1 MDSNRSRKVFISI
14 LGTGKYDPC
23 IYRQGDFTSTETRF
37 IQEATLDF
45 LRVRSE
51 WSKYDAAYIFLTPT
65 ARTSNWQAVPID
77 SRTDSPK
84 DYAGLEPTLSQM
96 RLPFPVV
103 PVDIS
108 EGGDEEAIWSV
119 FRSIYKQIHEGDRLY
134 IDITHSF
141 RYLPMLLLVLTNY
154 AKELKGAEVVSITY
168 GNWEAK
174 TETKTEPKPL
184 VDLGAL
190 IELQDW
196 TMAAGEFLRNGRA
209 SGLAELTKER
219 VTPILKAT
227 KGKSEPAKALRDLVN
242 KLTTVSQSLTTIR
255 GKEILSGGIFEEL
268 DECTH
273 GLDAGLITPMVPL
286 IDKIKDSFGDFDTK
300 SSVSNGF
307 VAARWCYR
315 MQLYQQSITILQETM
330 KAYVAASHGYPSDE
344 EHYTELAA
352 KAFFFAKSNTPEEE
366 WQLGESKSD
375 PTDREKRAKVVK
387 QFLTGSAVRELHPL
401 YTEIGQ
407 LRNDFNHAGF
417 RSNAVRGRDIPDRIE
432 KLIRR
437 TEEVL
442 RGRQTIEALPTQS
455 PAAPLFINLSNHPS
469 AGWEA
474 RQREAAEMYGKIE
487 DMDFPAIPPEAGE
500 REITDLAEEYVARIE
515 ERAETRDVTVHIMGE
530 MTFCYA
536 VITRLQP
543 LGIPCLAS
551 TTRRQVTETADGVKE
566 VRFDFET
573 FRKYPGA

>member
-1 MDSNRSRKVFISI
+1 MDSNRPRKVFISI
-14 LGTGKYDPC
+14 LGTNKYDPC

-37 IQEATLDF
+37 IQEATLD
-45 LRVRSE
+45 LLKARSE
-51 WSKYDAAYIFLTPT
+51 WSADDAAYIFLTPT
-65 ARTSNWQAVPID
+65 ARTANWQAVPVYRD
-77 SRTDSPK
+77 GSPK
-84 DYAGLEPTLSQM
+84 GEDYIGLEPTLDQM
-96 RLPFPVV
+96 GLPFRPK

-108 EGGDEEAIWSV
+108 EEGDEEAIWSV
-119 FRSIYKQIHEGDRLY
+119 FRSIYKQIHKGDRLY

-154 AKELKGAEVVSITY
+154 ARELKGAEVVSITY

-174 TETKTEPKPL
+174 PDIKPI
-184 VDLGAL
+184 VNLGPL

-196 TMAAGEFLRNGRA
+196 TVAAGEFLRNGRA

-255 GKEILSGGIFEEL
+255 GKEILRGEIFEEL
-268 DECTH
+268 FERTD
-273 GLDAGLITPMVPL
+273 GLDADLIAPLSPL
-286 IDKIKDSFGDFDTK
+286 IEKIKDSFGDFDTK
-300 SSVSNGF
+300 PSVSNGF

-330 KAYVAASHGYPSDE
+330 KAYVAASHGHPSSQE
-344 EHYTELAA
+344 YYTELAA
-352 KAFFFAKSNTPEEE
+352 KAFHITKGSIPKDK
-366 WQLGESKSD
+366 WQLGESDS
-375 PTDREKRAKVVK
+375 TDREARAEVVR
-387 QFLTGSAVRELHPL
+387 QFLADPVVRELSQL

-417 RSNAVRGRDIPDRIE
+417 RRNAVNGRDIPGRIE
-432 KLIRR
+432 MLIRR

-442 RGRQTIEALPTQS
+442 RCKQTAKLLPTQS
-455 PAAPLFINLSNHPS
+455 PGAPLLINLSNHPY
-469 AGWEA
+469 AGWGA
-474 RQREAAEMYGKIE
+474 RQRDAAEMYGEIE
-487 DMDFPAIPPEAGE
+487 DMDFPAIPPVAGE
-500 REITDLAEEYVARIE
+500 REITDLAEEYIARIA

-543 LGIPCLAS
+543 LGIPCIAS
-551 TTRRQVTETADGVKE
+551 TTKRQVTETADGVKE

>member
-1 MDSNRSRKVFISI
+1 MDSHRSRKVFISI
-14 LGTGKYDPC
+14 LGTGNYNPC

-45 LRVRSE
+45 LEARSK
-51 WSKYDAAYIFLTPT
+51 WSADDAAYIFLTPT
-65 ARTSNWQAVPID
+65 ARIANWQAEPID
-77 SRTDSPK
+77 IYDSK
-84 DYAGLEPTLSQM
+84 KVKRYAGLEPTLDQM
-96 RLPFPVV
+96 GLPFPVE

-119 FRSIYKQIHEGDRLY
+119 FRSIYDQIHEGDRLY

-168 GNWEAK
+168 GNLDAK
-174 TETKTEPKPL
+174 QL
-184 VDLGAL
+184 VNLGAL

-196 TMAAGEFLRNGRA
+196 TVAAGEFLRNGRA

-227 KGKSEPAKALRDLVN
+227 KGKSEPAKGLRDLVN

-255 GKEILSGGIFEEL
+255 GKEILSGEIFKEL

-273 GLDAGLITPMVPL
+273 GLAAGLITPMGPL
-286 IDKIKDSFGDFDTK
+286 IDKIKDSFGNFDTK

-352 KAFFFAKSNTPEEE
+352 KAFHITKGSIPEDK
-366 WQLGESKSD
+366 WQLGESD
-375 PTDREKRAKVVK
+375 PTDREKRAEVVR
-387 QFLTGSAVRELHPL
+387 QFLAGSAVRELHPL

-417 RSNAVRGRDIPDRIE
+417 RRNAVNGRDIPGRIE
-432 KLIRR
+432 ELIKR

-442 RGRQTIEALPTQS
+442 RGKQAVEPLPTQS
-455 PAAPLFINLSNHPS
+455 PGAPLLINLSNHPS
-469 AGWEA
+469 AGWGA
-474 RQREAAEMYGKIE
+474 RQREAAEMYGEIE
-487 DMDFPAIPPEAGE
+487 DVDFPTIPPVAGE

-543 LGIPCLAS
+543 LGIPCIAS
-551 TTRRQVTETADGVKE
+551 TTRRQVTETTDGVKE

>member
-1 MDSNRSRKVFISI
+1 MDSNKSRKVFISI
-14 LGTGKYDPC
+14 LGTGNYNLC
-23 IYRQGDFTSTETRF
+23 SYRQGDFTSTETPF

-45 LRVRSE
+45 LRARSE
-51 WSKYDAAYIFLTPT
+51 WSPTDAAYIFLTPT
-65 ARTSNWQAVPID
+65 ARISNWQAQPID
-77 SRTDSPK
+77 IYVSHEVK
-84 DYAGLEPTLSQM
+84 KYAGLEPTLNQM
-96 RLPFPVV
+96 KLPFPVV

-119 FRSIYKQIHEGDRLY
+119 FRSIYEQIHEGDRLY

-154 AKELKGAEVVSITY
+154 ARELKGAEVVSITY
-168 GNWEAK
+168 GNLDAK
-174 TETKTEPKPL
+174 QL

-196 TMAAGEFLRNGRA
+196 TVAAGEFLRNGRA

-242 KLTTVSQSLTTIR
+242 KLTTVSQNLITIR
-255 GKEILSGGIFEEL
+255 GKEILSGEMFKKL

-286 IDKIKDSFGDFDTK
+286 VDKIKGSFRDFDTK
-300 SSVSNGF
+300 PSVSNGF
-307 VAARWCYR
+307 AAARWCYR

-330 KAYVAASHGYPSDE
+330 KAYVAASHGYPSE
-344 EHYTELAA
+344 EEYYTELAA
-352 KAFFFAKSNTPEEE
+352 KAFIIAKESISEDE
-366 WQLGESKSD
+366 WRLGESD
-375 PTDREKRAKVVK
+375 PTDREKRAEVVR
-387 QFLTGSAVRELHPL
+387 QYLAGSAVRELHPL

-417 RSNAVRGRDIPDRIE
+417 RRNAVNGRDIPGRIE
-432 KLIRR
+432 KLIKR

-442 RGRQTIEALPTQS
+442 RGKQAVEPLPTQS
-455 PAAPLFINLSNHPS
+455 PAAPLLINLSNHPS
-469 AGWEA
+469 TGWGA
-474 RQREAAEMYGKIE
+474 RQREAAEMYGEIE

-573 FRKYPGA
+573 FRRYPGA

>member
-1 MDSNRSRKVFISI
+1 MESSRPRRVFISI
-14 LGTGKYDPC
+14 LGTGNYKPC
-23 IYRQGDFTSTETRF
+23 SYRQGDFTSTETRF

-45 LRVRSE
+45 LRARSE
-51 WSKYDAAYIFLTPT
+51 WSADDAAYIFLTPT
-65 ARTSNWQAVPID
+65 ARTSNWQAEPID

-96 RLPFPVV
+96 GLPFPVE
-103 PVDIS
+103 PVEIS
-108 EGGDEEAIWSV
+108 EEGDEEAIWSV
-119 FRSIYKQIHEGDRLY
+119 FRSIYDQIHEGDRLY

-154 AKELKGAEVVSITY
+154 ARELKGTEVVSITY
-168 GNWEAK
+168 GNWEVKA
-174 TETKTEPKPL
+174 EIKPI

-196 TMAAGEFLRNGRA
+196 TVAAGEFLRNGRA

-255 GKEILSGGIFEEL
+255 GKEILRGEIFEEL
-268 DECTH
+268 YKRTD
-273 GLDAGLITPMVPL
+273 GLDADLIAPLSPL
-286 IDKIKDSFGDFDTK
+286 IEKIKDSFGDFDTK

-330 KAYVAASHGYPSDE
+330 KAYVAASHGHPSNQE
-344 EHYTELAA
+344 YYTELAA
-352 KAFFFAKSNTPEEE
+352 KAFHITKGSIPEEK
-366 WQLGESKSD
+366 WQLGESDS
-375 PTDREKRAKVVK
+375 TDRKKRAEVVR
-387 QFLTGSAVRELHPL
+387 QYRDGSAVRELHPL

-417 RSNAVRGRDIPDRIE
+417 RHNAVNGRDIPGRIE
-432 KLIRR
+432 MLIRR

-442 RGRQTIEALPTQS
+442 RCKQIAEPLPTQS
-455 PAAPLFINLSNHPS
+455 PGAPLLINLSNHPS
-469 AGWEA
+469 AGWGA
-474 RQREAAEMYGKIE
+474 RQREAAEMYGEIE
-487 DMDFPAIPPEAGE
+487 DMDFPAIPPVAGE
-500 REITDLAEEYVARIE
+500 REITDLAEEYVARIAE
-515 ERAETRDVTVHIMGE
+515 KSETRDVTVHIMGE

-543 LGIPCLAS
+543 LGIPCIAS
-551 TTRRQVTETADGVKE
+551 TTRRQVMETADGVKE

>member
-14 LGTGKYDPC
+14 LGTGNYKPC

-45 LRVRSE
+45 LRAHSE
-51 WSKYDAAYIFLTPT
+51 WSATDAAYIFLTPT
-65 ARTSNWQAVPID
+65 ARIANWQAVPVD
-77 SRTDSPK
+77 SRTGSPK

-96 RLPFPVV
+96 DLPFPVE
-103 PVDIS
+103 PIEIS
-108 EGGDEEAIWSV
+108 EEGDEEAIWAV
-119 FRSIYKQIHEGDRLY
+119 FRSIYDQIREGDRLY

-154 AKELKGAEVVSITY
+154 AKELKGAEMVSITY

-174 TETKTEPKPL
+174 TEIKPI

-196 TMAAGEFLRNGRA
+196 TVAAGEFLRNGRA

-227 KGKSEPAKALRDLVN
+227 KGKSEAADGLRKLVD
-242 KLTTVSQSLTTIR
+242 KLTTVSESLTTIR
-255 GKEILSGGIFEEL
+255 GKEILSGGIFKEL
-268 DECTH
+268 DKYTH

-286 IDKIKDSFGDFDTK
+286 IDKIKDSFRDFDTK
-300 SSVSNGF
+300 PSVSNGF
-307 VAARWCYR
+307 AAARWCCR

-330 KAYVAASHGYPSDE
+330 KAYVAASQGYPSDE
-344 EHYTELAA
+344 EYYTELAA
-352 KAFFFAKSNTPEEE
+352 KAFHITKGSIPEDK
-366 WQLGESKSD
+366 WQLGESDS
-375 PTDREKRAKVVK
+375 TDREKRAEVVR
-387 QFLTGSAVRELHPL
+387 QYLASSAVRELHPL

-417 RSNAVRGRDIPDRIE
+417 RRNAVNGRDIPGRIE
-432 KLIRR
+432 MLIRR

-442 RGRQTIEALPTQS
+442 RGKQTIEPLPTKP
-455 PAAPLFINLSNHPS
+455 PAAPLLINLSNHPS
-469 AGWEA
+469 AGWGA
-474 RQREAAEMYGKIE
+474 RQREAAEMYGEIE
-487 DMDFPAIPPEAGE
+487 DMDFPAIPPVAGE

-515 ERAETRDVTVHIMGE
+515 ERAEMRDVTVHIMGE

-543 LGIPCLAS
+543 LGIPCIAS

>member
-14 LGTGKYDPC
+14 LGTGNYNLC
-23 IYRQGDFTSTETRF
+23 SYRQGDFTSTETRF

-45 LRVRSE
+45 LKARSE
-51 WSKYDAAYIFLTPT
+51 WCPNDAAYIFLTPT
-65 ARTSNWQAVPID
+65 AQTANWQAEPAYKD
-77 SRTDSPK
+77 GSPK
-84 DYAGLEPTLSQM
+84 GEDYIGLEPTLSQM

-168 GNWEAK
+168 GNLDAK
-174 TETKTEPKPL
+174 QL

-196 TMAAGEFLRNGRA
+196 TVAAGEFLRNGRA

-255 GKEILSGGIFEEL
+255 GKEILSGKVFEEL
-268 DECTH
+268 DKCTH
-273 GLDAGLITPMVPL
+273 GLDAGLITPMGPL

-330 KAYVAASHGYPSDE
+330 KAYVAASHGYPSE
-344 EHYTELAA
+344 EEYYTELAA
-352 KAFFFAKSNTPEEE
+352 KAFIIAKESISEEE

-417 RSNAVRGRDIPDRIE
+417 RRNAVNGRDIPGRIE

-442 RGRQTIEALPTQS
+442 RGKQAIEALPTQS
-455 PAAPLFINLSNHPS
+455 PGAPLLINLSNHPS
-469 AGWEA
+469 AGWGA
-474 RQREAAEMYGKIE
+474 RQREAAEMYGEIE
-487 DMDFPAIPPEAGE
+487 DMAFPAIPPEAGE
-500 REITDLAEEYVARIE
+500 REITDLAEKYVARIE

-536 VITRLQP
+536 VITRLRP

-573 FRKYPGA
+573 FRRYPGA

>member
-1 MDSNRSRKVFISI
+1 MDSNRPRRVFISI
-14 LGTGKYDPC
+14 LGTGNYQPC
-23 IYRQGDFTSTETRF
+23 IYGQGDFIGTETRF

-45 LRVRSE
+45 LKARSE
-51 WSKYDAAYIFLTPT
+51 WSADDAAYIFLTPT
-65 ARTSNWQAVPID
+65 ARTANWQAVPVYKD
-77 SRTDSPK
+77 DSPK
-84 DYAGLEPTLSQM
+84 GEDYIGLEPTLRQM
-96 RLPFPVV
+96 RLPFPVE

-119 FRSIYKQIHEGDRLY
+119 FRSIYDQICEGDRLY

-154 AKELKGAEVVSITY
+154 ARELKGAKVVSITY

-174 TETKTEPKPL
+174 PDIKPI

-190 IELQDW
+190 IDLQDW
-196 TMAAGEFLRNGRA
+196 TVAAGEFLRNGRA

-255 GKEILSGGIFEEL
+255 GKEILRGEIFEEL
-268 DECTH
+268 DERTD
-273 GLDAGLITPMVPL
+273 GLDADLIAPLSPL

-300 SSVSNGF
+300 PSVSNGF
-307 VAARWCYR
+307 AAARWCYR

-352 KAFFFAKSNTPEEE
+352 KALFFANNNTPKEE
-366 WQLGESKSD
+366 WQLGESD
-375 PTDREKRAKVVK
+375 PTDREKRAEVVR
-387 QFLTGSAVRELHPL
+387 QFLDGSAVRELHPL

-407 LRNDFNHAGF
+407 LRNDFN
-417 RSNAVRGRDIPDRIE
+417 AVNGRDIPGRIE
-432 KLIRR
+432 KLISR
-437 TEEVL
+437 TEEML
-442 RGRQTIEALPTQS
+442 RDKQAIEPLPTQS
-455 PAAPLFINLSNHPS
+455 PGAPLLINLSNHPS

-474 RQREAAEMYGKIE
+474 RQREAAQVYGEIE
-487 DMDFPAIPPEAGE
+487 DMDFPAIPPVAGE

-536 VITRLQP
+536 IITRLQP
-543 LGIPCLAS
+543 LGIPCIAS

>member
-1 MDSNRSRKVFISI
+1 MESSRPRRVFISI
-14 LGTGKYDPC
+14 LGTGNYKPC
-23 IYRQGDFTSTETRF
+23 SYRQGDFTSTETRF

-45 LRVRSE
+45 LRARSE
-51 WSKYDAAYIFLTPT
+51 WSADDAAYIFLTPT
-65 ARTSNWQAVPID
+65 ARTSNWQAEPID

-96 RLPFPVV
+96 GLPFPVE
-103 PVDIS
+103 PVEIS
-108 EGGDEEAIWSV
+108 EEGDEEAIWSV
-119 FRSIYKQIHEGDRLY
+119 FRSIYDQIHEGDRLY

-154 AKELKGAEVVSITY
+154 ARELKGAEVVSITY
-168 GNWEAK
+168 GNWEVKA
-174 TETKTEPKPL
+174 EIKPI

-196 TMAAGEFLRNGRA
+196 TVAAGEFLRNGRA

-227 KGKSEPAKALRDLVN
+227 KGKNEVASGLSKLVDR
-242 KLTTVSQSLTTIR
+242 LTTVSQSLTTIR
-255 GKEILSGGIFEEL
+255 GKEILEGKIFKEL
-268 DECTH
+268 DKCTH
-273 GLDAGLITPMVPL
+273 GLDAGLIAPMVPL

-300 SSVSNGF
+300 PSVSNGF

-330 KAYVAASHGYPSDE
+330 KAYVAASHGYPSE
-344 EHYTELAA
+344 EEYYTELAA
-352 KAFFFAKSNTPEEE
+352 KAFIIAKESISEDE
-366 WQLGESKSD
+366 WRLGESD
-375 PTDREKRAKVVK
+375 PTDREKRAEVVR
-387 QFLTGSAVRELHPL
+387 QYRDGSAVRELHPL

-417 RSNAVRGRDIPDRIE
+417 RRNAVNGRDIPGRIE
-432 KLIRR
+432 KLIKR

-442 RGRQTIEALPTQS
+442 RGKQTIEALPTQS
-455 PAAPLFINLSNHPS
+455 PGAPLLINLSNHPS
-469 AGWEA
+469 AGWGA
-474 RQREAAEMYGKIE
+474 RQREAAEMYGEIE
-487 DMDFPAIPPEAGE
+487 DMAFPAIPPEAGE

-573 FRKYPGA
+573 FRRYPGA

>member
-14 LGTGKYDPC
+14 LGTGNYNPC

-45 LRVRSE
+45 LEARSK
-51 WSKYDAAYIFLTPT
+51 WSADDAAYIFLTPT
-65 ARTSNWQAVPID
+65 ARIANWQAEPID
-77 SRTDSPK
+77 IYDSK
-84 DYAGLEPTLSQM
+84 KVKRYASLEPTLDQM
-96 RLPFPVV
+96 GLPFPVE

-119 FRSIYKQIHEGDRLY
+119 FRSIYDRICEGDRLY

-168 GNWEAK
+168 GNLDAK
-174 TETKTEPKPL
+174 QL

-190 IELQDW
+190 IDLQDW
-196 TMAAGEFLRNGRA
+196 TVAAGEFLRNGRA

-219 VTPILKAT
+219 VDPILKAT
-227 KGKSEPAKALRDLVN
+227 KGKNEVASGLSKLVDR
-242 KLTTVSQSLTTIR
+242 LTTVSQSLTTIR
-255 GKEILSGGIFEEL
+255 GKEILEGKIFKEL
-268 DECTH
+268 DKYTH

-286 IDKIKDSFGDFDTK
+286 IEKIKDSFGDFDTK
-300 SSVSNGF
+300 PSVSNGF
-307 VAARWCYR
+307 AAARWCYR

-330 KAYVAASHGYPSDE
+330 KAYVAASHGYPSSQDY
-344 EHYTELAA
+344 YTELAA

-387 QFLTGSAVRELHPL
+387 QFLAGSAVRELHPL

-417 RSNAVRGRDIPDRIE
+417 KSNAVKGRDIPGRIE
-432 KLIRR
+432 MLIKR

-442 RGRQTIEALPTQS
+442 RGKQAIEPLPTQS
-455 PAAPLFINLSNHPS
+455 PGAPLLINLSNHPS
-469 AGWEA
+469 ASWGP
-474 RQREAAEMYGKIE
+474 RQREAAEMYGEIE
-487 DMDFPAIPPEAGE
+487 DMDFPAIPPVAGE

-515 ERAETRDVTVHIMGE
+515 ERAEIRDVTVHIMGE

-543 LGIPCLAS
+543 LGIPCIAS

>member
-14 LGTGKYDPC
+14 LGTNKYNPC
-23 IYRQGDFTSTETRF
+23 IYRQDDFTSTETRF

-45 LRVRSE
+45 LKARSE
-51 WSKYDAAYIFLTPT
+51 WSPTDAAYIFLTPT
-65 ARTSNWQAVPID
+65 ARTSNWQAKPVDKDGKSKGID
-77 SRTDSPK
+77 
-84 DYAGLEPTLSQM
+84 YIGLEPTLNQM
-96 RLPFPVV
+96 GLPFPVE

-108 EGGDEEAIWSV
+108 EEGDEEAIWSV
-119 FRSIYKQIHEGDRLY
+119 FRSIYEQIHEGDRLY

-154 AKELKGAEVVSITY
+154 ARELKGAEVVSITY

-174 TETKTEPKPL
+174 PDIKPI

-190 IELQDW
+190 IDLQDW
-196 TMAAGEFLRNGRA
+196 TVAAGEFLRNGRA

-255 GKEILSGGIFEEL
+255 GKEILGGEIFEEL
-268 DECTH
+268 YERTD

-286 IDKIKDSFGDFDTK
+286 IDKIRDSFRDFDTK
-300 SSVSNGF
+300 PSVSNGF
-307 VAARWCYR
+307 AAARWCYR

-330 KAYVAASHGYPSDE
+330 KAYVAASHGHPSSQE
-344 EHYTELAA
+344 YYTELAA
-352 KAFFFAKSNTPEEE
+352 KAFHITKGSIPKDK
-366 WQLGESKSD
+366 WQLGESDS
-375 PTDREKRAKVVK
+375 TDREARAEVVR
-387 QFLTGSAVRELHPL
+387 QFLADPVVRELSQL

-417 RSNAVRGRDIPDRIE
+417 RRNAINGRDIPGRIE
-432 KLIRR
+432 MLIRR

-442 RGRQTIEALPTQS
+442 RGKQTIEPLPTKP
-455 PAAPLFINLSNHPS
+455 PAAPLLINLSNHPS
-469 AGWEA
+469 AGWGA
-474 RQREAAEMYGKIE
+474 RQREAAEMYGEIE
-487 DMDFPAIPPEAGE
+487 DMDFPAIPPVAGE
-500 REITDLAEEYVARIE
+500 REIADLAEEYVARIA
-515 ERAETRDVTVHIMGE
+515 ERAETRDVMVHIMGE

-543 LGIPCLAS
+543 LGIPCIAS

>member
-1 MDSNRSRKVFISI
+1 MESSRPRRVFISI
-14 LGTGKYDPC
+14 LGTGNYKPC
-23 IYRQGDFTSTETRF
+23 SYRQGDFTSTETRF

-45 LRVRSE
+45 LRARSE
-51 WSKYDAAYIFLTPT
+51 WSADDAAYIFLTPT
-65 ARTSNWQAVPID
+65 ARTSNWQAEPID

-96 RLPFPVV
+96 GLPFPVE
-103 PVDIS
+103 PVEIS
-108 EGGDEEAIWSV
+108 EEGDEEAIWSV
-119 FRSIYKQIHEGDRLY
+119 FRSIYDQIHEGDRLY

-154 AKELKGAEVVSITY
+154 ARELKGAEVVSITY

-174 TETKTEPKPL
+174 ADIKPI
-184 VDLGAL
+184 VDLSPL

-196 TMAAGEFLRNGRA
+196 TVAAGEFLRNGRA

-227 KGKSEPAKALRDLVN
+227 KGKNEVASGLSKLVDR
-242 KLTTVSQSLTTIR
+242 LTTVSQSLTTIR
-255 GKEILSGGIFEEL
+255 GKEILEGKIFKEL
-268 DECTH
+268 DKCTH
-273 GLDAGLITPMVPL
+273 GLDAGLIAPMVPL

-300 SSVSNGF
+300 PSVSNGF

-417 RSNAVRGRDIPDRIE
+417 RRNAVNGRDIPGRIE

-442 RGRQTIEALPTQS
+442 RGKQAIEALPTQS
-455 PAAPLFINLSNHPS
+455 PGTPLFINLSNHPS
-469 AGWEA
+469 AGWGA
-474 RQREAAEMYGKIE
+474 RQREAAEMYGEIE
-487 DMDFPAIPPEAGE
+487 DMGFPAIPPEAGE
-500 REITDLAEEYVARIE
+500 REITDLAEKYVARIE

-536 VITRLQP
+536 VITRLRP

>member
-45 LRVRSE
+45 LRARSE
-51 WSKYDAAYIFLTPT
+51 WSPTDAAYIFLTPT
-65 ARTSNWQAVPID
+65 ARTSNWQAVPVYKD
-77 SRTDSPK
+77 DSPK
-84 DYAGLEPTLSQM
+84 GEDYIGLEPTLSQM
-96 RLPFPVV
+96 RLRFPVE

-119 FRSIYKQIHEGDRLY
+119 FRSIYDRICEGDRLY

-154 AKELKGAEVVSITY
+154 ARELKGAEVVSITY
-168 GNWEAK
+168 GNLDAK
-174 TETKTEPKPL
+174 QL

-196 TMAAGEFLRNGRA
+196 TVAAGEFLRNGRA

-219 VTPILKAT
+219 VDPILKAT
-227 KGKSEPAKALRDLVN
+227 KGKNEVASGLSKLVDR
-242 KLTTVSQSLTTIR
+242 LTTVSQSLTTIR
-255 GKEILSGGIFEEL
+255 GKEILEGKIFKEL
-268 DECTH
+268 DKYTH

-286 IDKIKDSFGDFDTK
+286 IEKIKDSFGDFDTK
-300 SSVSNGF
+300 PSVSNGF
-307 VAARWCYR
+307 AAARWCYR

-330 KAYVAASHGYPSDE
+330 KAYVAASHGYPSE
-344 EHYTELAA
+344 EEYYTELAA
-352 KAFFFAKSNTPEEE
+352 KAFIIAKESISEDE
-366 WQLGESKSD
+366 WRLGKSD

-387 QFLTGSAVRELHPL
+387 QFLAGSAVRELHPL

-417 RSNAVRGRDIPDRIE
+417 KSNAVKGRDIPGRIE
-432 KLIRR
+432 MLIKR

-442 RGRQTIEALPTQS
+442 RGKQAIEPLPTQS
-455 PAAPLFINLSNHPS
+455 PGAPLLINLSNHPS
-469 AGWEA
+469 ASWGP
-474 RQREAAEMYGKIE
+474 RQRKAAEMYGEIE

-573 FRKYPGA
+573 FRRYPGA

>member
-1 MDSNRSRKVFISI
+1 MDSSRSRKVFISI
-14 LGTGKYDPC
+14 LGTGNYNLC
-23 IYRQGDFTSTETRF
+23 SYRQGDFTSTETRF
-37 IQEATLDF
+37 IQEATLDL
-45 LRVRSE
+45 LRERSE
-51 WSKYDAAYIFLTPT
+51 WSADDAAYIFLTPT
-65 ARTSNWQAVPID
+65 AKIANWQAVPID

-96 RLPFPVV
+96 GLPFPVE
-103 PVDIS
+103 PVEIS
-108 EGGDEEAIWSV
+108 EEGDEEAIWSV
-119 FRSIYKQIHEGDRLY
+119 FRSIYDQIHEGDRLY

-168 GNWEAK
+168 GNLDAK
-174 TETKTEPKPL
+174 QL

-196 TMAAGEFLRNGRA
+196 TVAAGEFLRNGRA
-209 SGLAELTKER
+209 SELEELTKER
-219 VTPILKAT
+219 VTPILR
-227 KGKSEPAKALRDLVN
+227 KSEKKDKNAIRLSDMTRR
-242 KLTTVSQSLTTIR
+242 LTTVSQNLITIR
-255 GKEILSGGIFEEL
+255 GKEILSGEMFKKL

-286 IDKIKDSFGDFDTK
+286 VDKIKDSFRDFDTK
-300 SSVSNGF
+300 PSVSNGF
-307 VAARWCYR
+307 AAARWCYR

-330 KAYVAASHGYPSDE
+330 KAYVAASHGYPSDKGY
-344 EHYTELAA
+344 YTELAS
-352 KAFFFAKSNTPEEE
+352 KAFHITKGSIPKDK
-366 WQLGESKSD
+366 WQLGESD
-375 PTDREKRAKVVK
+375 PTDRTDREARAEVVR
-387 QFLTGSAVRELHPL
+387 QFLADPVVRELSQL

-417 RSNAVRGRDIPDRIE
+417 RRNAVNGRDIPGRIE
-432 KLIRR
+432 ELISR

-442 RGRQTIEALPTQS
+442 RGKQAIEPLPTQS
-455 PAAPLFINLSNHPS
+455 PGAPLLINLSNHPS
-469 AGWEA
+469 AGWGA
-474 RQREAAEMYGKIE
+474 RQREAAEMYGEIE
-487 DMDFPAIPPEAGE
+487 DMDFPAIPPVAGE

-543 LGIPCLAS
+543 LGIPCIAS

>member
-1 MDSNRSRKVFISI
+1 MDSNKSRKVFISI
-14 LGTGKYDPC
+14 LGTGNYKPC

-45 LRVRSE
+45 LRARSE
-51 WSKYDAAYIFLTPT
+51 WSKTDAAYIFLTPT
-65 ARTSNWQAVPID
+65 ARISNWQAQPID
-77 SRTDSPK
+77 IYVSHEVK
-84 DYAGLEPTLSQM
+84 KYAGLEPTLNQM
-96 RLPFPVV
+96 KLPFPVE
-103 PVDIS
+103 PVEIS
-108 EGGDEEAIWSV
+108 EEGDEEAIWSV
-119 FRSIYKQIHEGDRLY
+119 FRSIYEQIHEGDRLY

-154 AKELKGAEVVSITY
+154 ARELKGAEVVSITY

-190 IELQDW
+190 IELQGW
-196 TMAAGEFLRNGRA
+196 TVAAGEFLRNGRA

-330 KAYVAASHGYPSDE
+330 KAYVAASHGYPSE
-344 EHYTELAA
+344 EEYYTELAA
-352 KAFFFAKSNTPEEE
+352 KAFHITKGSIPEEE
-366 WQLGESKSD
+366 WQLGESDS
-375 PTDREKRAKVVK
+375 TDREKRAEVVR
-387 QFLTGSAVRELHPL
+387 QYRDGSAVRELHPL

-417 RSNAVRGRDIPDRIE
+417 RRNAVNGRDIPGRIE

-442 RGRQTIEALPTQS
+442 RGKQAIEPLPTQS
-455 PAAPLFINLSNHPS
+455 PAAPLLINLSNHPS
-469 AGWEA
+469 AGWGA
-474 RQREAAEMYGKIE
+474 RQREAAEMYGEIE
-487 DMDFPAIPPEAGE
+487 DMDFPAIPPEVGE
-500 REITDLAEEYVARIE
+500 REITDLAEEYVARIK

-536 VITRLQP
+536 VITKLRP

-573 FRKYPGA
+573 FRRYPGA

>member
-45 LRVRSE
+45 LRERCK
-51 WSKYDAAYIFLTPT
+51 WSADDAAYIFLTPT
-65 ARTSNWQAVPID
+65 ARTSNWQAKPVDKDGKSKGID
-77 SRTDSPK
+77 
-84 DYAGLEPTLSQM
+84 YIGLEPTLNQM
-96 RLPFPVV
+96 GLPFPVE

-108 EGGDEEAIWSV
+108 EEGDEEAIWSV
-119 FRSIYKQIHEGDRLY
+119 FRSIYEQIHEGDRLY

-154 AKELKGAEVVSITY
+154 ARELKGAEVVSITY

-174 TETKTEPKPL
+174 PDIKPI

-190 IELQDW
+190 IDLQDW
-196 TMAAGEFLRNGRA
+196 TVAAGEFLRNGRA

-255 GKEILSGGIFEEL
+255 GKEILRGEIFEEL
-268 DECTH
+268 YKRTD
-273 GLDAGLITPMVPL
+273 GLDADLIAPLSPL
-286 IDKIKDSFGDFDTK
+286 IEKIKDSFGDFDTK
-300 SSVSNGF
+300 PSVSNGF

-330 KAYVAASHGYPSDE
+330 KAYVAASHGHPSSQE
-344 EHYTELAA
+344 YYTELAA
-352 KAFFFAKSNTPEEE
+352 KAFHITKGSIPKDK
-366 WQLGESKSD
+366 WQLGESDS
-375 PTDREKRAKVVK
+375 TDREARAEVVR
-387 QFLTGSAVRELHPL
+387 QFLADPVVRELSQL

-417 RSNAVRGRDIPDRIE
+417 RRNAVNGRDIPGRIE
-432 KLIRR
+432 MLIRR

-442 RGRQTIEALPTQS
+442 RGKQTIEPLPTKP
-455 PAAPLFINLSNHPS
+455 PAAPLLINLSNHPS
-469 AGWEA
+469 AGWGA
-474 RQREAAEMYGKIE
+474 RQREAAEMYGEIE
-487 DMDFPAIPPEAGE
+487 DMDFPAIPPVPGE
-500 REITDLAEEYVARIE
+500 REITDLAEEYVARIA

-543 LGIPCLAS
+543 LGIPCIAS

>member
-14 LGTGKYDPC
+14 LGTGNYKPC

-45 LRVRSE
+45 LRKSSE
-51 WSKYDAAYIFLTPT
+51 WCATDAAYIFLTPT
-65 ARTSNWQAVPID
+65 ARSANWQAVPID

-96 RLPFPVV
+96 GLPFPVE
-103 PVDIS
+103 PVEIS
-108 EGGDEEAIWSV
+108 EEGDEEAIWSV
-119 FRSIYKQIHEGDRLY
+119 FRSIYDRICEGDRLY

-174 TETKTEPKPL
+174 TEIKPI

-196 TMAAGEFLRNGRA
+196 TVAAGEFLRNGRA
-209 SGLAELTKER
+209 SGLADLTSKR
-219 VTPILKAT
+219 VSSIQN
-227 KGKSEPAKALRDLVN
+227 EPGNENIDASRLDDLAD
-242 KLTTVSQSLTTIR
+242 KLTTVSENLITIR
-255 GKEILSGGIFEEL
+255 GKEILSGEIFKEL
-268 DECTH
+268 DKYTH

-286 IDKIKDSFGDFDTK
+286 IDKIRDSFGDFDTK
-300 SSVSNGF
+300 PSVSNGF
-307 VAARWCYR
+307 AAARWCHR

-330 KAYVAASHGYPSDE
+330 KAYVAASHGYPTDTKR
-344 EHYTELAA
+344 YLELAS
-352 KAFFFAKSNTPEEE
+352 KAFFIAKTNTPEHKWKLDERN
-366 WQLGESKSD
+366 
-375 PTDREKRAKVVK
+375 PTQREKRAEVVK
-387 QFLTGSAVRELHPL
+387 QFLTDPFVRELCEL
-401 YTEIGQ
+401 YDEIGE
-407 LRNDFNHAGF
+407 LRNDFNHAGI
-417 RSNAVRGRDIPDRIE
+417 RQEPINGGDIPDRIDE
-432 KLIRR
+432 LISD
-437 TEEVL
+437 TEEMM
-442 RGRQTIEALPTQS
+442 RGKQTIEPLPT
-455 PAAPLFINLSNHPS
+455 PPPGAPLLINLSNHPS
-469 AGWEA
+469 ADWGA
-474 RQREAAEMYGKIE
+474 RQREAAEMYGEIE
-487 DMDFPAIPPEAGE
+487 DMDFPAIPPVAGE

-543 LGIPCLAS
+543 LGIPCIAS
-551 TTRRQVTETADGVKE
+551 TTRRQITEAADGVKE
-566 VRFDFET
+566 VHFDFET
-573 FRKYPGA
+573 FREYPGA

>member
-14 LGTGKYDPC
+14 LGTGNYNLC
-23 IYRQGDFTSTETRF
+23 SYRQGDFTSTKTPF

-45 LRVRSE
+45 LRARSE
-51 WSKYDAAYIFLTPT
+51 WSPTDAAYIFLTPT
-65 ARTSNWQAVPID
+65 AKISNWQAEPID
-77 SRTDSPK
+77 IYVSHEVK
-84 DYAGLEPTLSQM
+84 KYAGLEPTLNQM
-96 RLPFPVV
+96 NLPFPVV

-174 TETKTEPKPL
+174 TEPKTEPKPL

-227 KGKSEPAKALRDLVN
+227 KGKSESAKGLRKLVD
-242 KLTTVSQSLTTIR
+242 KLTTVSQDLTTIR
-255 GKEILSGGIFEEL
+255 GKEILEGKIFKEL
-268 DECTH
+268 DKYTH

-286 IDKIKDSFGDFDTK
+286 IEKIKDSFGDFDTK
-300 SSVSNGF
+300 PSVSNGF

-330 KAYVAASHGYPSDE
+330 KAYVAASHGYPSE
-344 EHYTELAA
+344 EEYYTELAA
-352 KAFFFAKSNTPEEE
+352 KAFIIAKESISEDE
-366 WQLGESKSD
+366 WRLGESD
-375 PTDREKRAKVVK
+375 PTDREKRAEVVR
-387 QFLTGSAVRELHPL
+387 QYRDGSAVRELHPL

-417 RSNAVRGRDIPDRIE
+417 RRNAVNGRDIPGRIE
-432 KLIRR
+432 ELISR

-442 RGRQTIEALPTQS
+442 RGKQAIEPLPTQS
-455 PAAPLFINLSNHPS
+455 PGAPLLINLSNHPS
-469 AGWEA
+469 AGWGA
-474 RQREAAEMYGKIE
+474 RQREAAEMYGEIE
-487 DMDFPAIPPEAGE
+487 DMDFPAIPPVAGE

-543 LGIPCLAS
+543 LGIPCIAS

>member
-14 LGTGKYDPC
+14 LGTGNYNPC

-45 LRVRSE
+45 LEARSK
-51 WSKYDAAYIFLTPT
+51 WSADDAAYIFLTPT
-65 ARTSNWQAVPID
+65 ARIANWQAEPID
-77 SRTDSPK
+77 IYDSK
-84 DYAGLEPTLSQM
+84 KVKRYAGLEPTLDQM
-96 RLPFPVV
+96 GLPFPVE

-119 FRSIYKQIHEGDRLY
+119 FRSIYDQIHEGDRLY

-168 GNWEAK
+168 GNLDAK
-174 TETKTEPKPL
+174 QL
-184 VDLGAL
+184 VNLGAL

-196 TMAAGEFLRNGRA
+196 TVAAGEFLRNGRA

-227 KGKSEPAKALRDLVN
+227 KGKSEPAKGLRDLVN

-255 GKEILSGGIFEEL
+255 GKEILSGEIFKEL

-273 GLDAGLITPMVPL
+273 GLDAGLITPMGPL
-286 IDKIKDSFGDFDTK
+286 IDKIKDSFGNFDTK

-352 KAFFFAKSNTPEEE
+352 KAFHITKGSIPEDK
-366 WQLGESKSD
+366 WQLGESD
-375 PTDREKRAKVVK
+375 PTDREKRAEVVR
-387 QFLTGSAVRELHPL
+387 QFLAGSAVRELHPL

-417 RSNAVRGRDIPDRIE
+417 RRNAVNGRDIPGRIKE
-432 KLIRR
+432 LIKR

-442 RGRQTIEALPTQS
+442 RGKQAVEPLPTQS
-455 PAAPLFINLSNHPS
+455 PGAPLLINLSNHPS
-469 AGWEA
+469 AGWGA
-474 RQREAAEMYGKIE
+474 RQREAAEMYGEIE
-487 DMDFPAIPPEAGE
+487 DVDFPTIPPVAGE

-543 LGIPCLAS
+543 LGIPCIAS
-551 TTRRQVTETADGVKE
+551 TTRRQVTETTDGVKE

>member
-14 LGTGKYDPC
+14 LGTGNYNPC

-45 LRVRSE
+45 LEARSK
-51 WSKYDAAYIFLTPT
+51 WSADDAAYIFLTPT
-65 ARTSNWQAVPID
+65 ARIANWQAEPID
-77 SRTDSPK
+77 IYDSK
-84 DYAGLEPTLSQM
+84 KVKRYAGLEPTLDKM
-96 RLPFPVV
+96 GLPFPVE

-119 FRSIYKQIHEGDRLY
+119 FRSIYDRICEGDRLY

-168 GNWEAK
+168 GNLDAK
-174 TETKTEPKPL
+174 QL

-196 TMAAGEFLRNGRA
+196 TVAAGEFLRNGRA

-273 GLDAGLITPMVPL
+273 GLDAGLITPMGPL
-286 IDKIKDSFGDFDTK
+286 IEKIRDSFRDFDTK

-352 KAFFFAKSNTPEEE
+352 KAFHITKGSIPEDK
-366 WQLGESKSD
+366 WQLGESD
-375 PTDREKRAKVVK
+375 PTDREKRAEVVR
-387 QFLTGSAVRELHPL
+387 QYLAGSAVRELHPL
-401 YTEIGQ
+401 YT
-407 LRNDFNHAGF
+407 
-417 RSNAVRGRDIPDRIE
+417 
-432 KLIRR
+432 
-437 TEEVL
+437 
-442 RGRQTIEALPTQS
+442 
-455 PAAPLFINLSNHPS
+455 
-469 AGWEA
+469 
-474 RQREAAEMYGKIE
+474 
-487 DMDFPAIPPEAGE
+487 
-500 REITDLAEEYVARIE
+500 
-515 ERAETRDVTVHIMGE
+515 
-530 MTFCYA
+530 
-536 VITRLQP
+536 
-543 LGIPCLAS
+543 
-551 TTRRQVTETADGVKE
+551 
-566 VRFDFET
+566 
-573 FRKYPGA
+573 

>member
-1 MDSNRSRKVFISI
+1 MDSSRSRKVFISI
-14 LGTGKYDPC
+14 LGTGNYKPC
-23 IYRQGDFTSTETRF
+23 SYRQGDFTSTETRF

-45 LRVRSE
+45 LRERCK
-51 WSKYDAAYIFLTPT
+51 WSADDAAYIFLTPT
-65 ARTSNWQAVPID
+65 ARTSNWQAVPVYKD
-77 SRTDSPK
+77 GSPK
-84 DYAGLEPTLSQM
+84 GEDYIGLEPTLSQM
-96 RLPFPVV
+96 GLPFPVK

-108 EGGDEEAIWSV
+108 EEGDEEAIWSV
-119 FRSIYKQIHEGDRLY
+119 FRSIYDQIHEGDRLY

-154 AKELKGAEVVSITY
+154 ARELKGAEVVSITY
-168 GNWEAK
+168 GNLDAK
-174 TETKTEPKPL
+174 QL

-196 TMAAGEFLRNGRA
+196 TVAAGEFLRNGRA

-273 GLDAGLITPMVPL
+273 GLDAGLIAPMVPL

-352 KAFFFAKSNTPEEE
+352 KAFHITKGSIPEDK
-366 WQLGESKSD
+366 WQLGESD
-375 PTDREKRAKVVK
+375 PTDREKRAEVVR
-387 QFLTGSAVRELHPL
+387 QYLAGSAVRELHPL

-417 RSNAVRGRDIPDRIE
+417 RRNAVNGRDIPGRIE
-432 KLIRR
+432 MLIRR

-442 RGRQTIEALPTQS
+442 RGKQAIEPLPTQS
-455 PAAPLFINLSNHPS
+455 PGTPLLINLSNHPS
-469 AGWEA
+469 AGWGA
-474 RQREAAEMYGKIE
+474 RQREAAEMYGEIE

-500 REITDLAEEYVARIE
+500 REITDLAEEYVARIK

-530 MTFCYA
+530 MTFCYS
-536 VITRLQP
+536 VITKLRP

-573 FRKYPGA
+573 FRRYPGA

>member
-14 LGTGKYDPC
+14 LGTNKYNPC
-23 IYRQGDFTSTETRF
+23 IYRQDDFTSTETRF

-45 LRVRSE
+45 LKARSE
-51 WSKYDAAYIFLTPT
+51 WSPTDAAYIFLTPT
-65 ARTSNWQAVPID
+65 ARTSNWQAKPVDKDGKSKGID
-77 SRTDSPK
+77 
-84 DYAGLEPTLSQM
+84 YIGLEPTLNQM
-96 RLPFPVV
+96 GLPFPVE

-108 EGGDEEAIWSV
+108 EEGDEEAIWSV
-119 FRSIYKQIHEGDRLY
+119 FRSIYEQIHEGDRLY

-154 AKELKGAEVVSITY
+154 ARELKGAEVVSITY

-174 TETKTEPKPL
+174 PDIKPI

-190 IELQDW
+190 IDLQDW
-196 TMAAGEFLRNGRA
+196 TVAAGEFLRNGRA

-255 GKEILSGGIFEEL
+255 GKEILRGEIFEEL
-268 DECTH
+268 YKRTD
-273 GLDAGLITPMVPL
+273 GLDADLIAPLSPL
-286 IDKIKDSFGDFDTK
+286 IEKIKDSFGDFDTK
-300 SSVSNGF
+300 PSVSNGF

-330 KAYVAASHGYPSDE
+330 KAYVAASHGHPSSQE
-344 EHYTELAA
+344 YYTELAA
-352 KAFFFAKSNTPEEE
+352 KAFHITKGSIPKDK
-366 WQLGESKSD
+366 WQLGESDS
-375 PTDREKRAKVVK
+375 TDREARAEVVR
-387 QFLTGSAVRELHPL
+387 QFLADPVVRELSQL

-417 RSNAVRGRDIPDRIE
+417 RRNAINGRDIPGRIE
-432 KLIRR
+432 MLIRR

-442 RGRQTIEALPTQS
+442 RGKQTIEPLPTKP
-455 PAAPLFINLSNHPS
+455 PAAPLLINLSNHPS
-469 AGWEA
+469 AGWGA
-474 RQREAAEMYGKIE
+474 RQREAAEMYGEIE
-487 DMDFPAIPPEAGE
+487 DMDFPAIPPVPGE
-500 REITDLAEEYVARIE
+500 REITDLAEEYVARIA

-543 LGIPCLAS
+543 LGIPCIAS

>member
-1 MDSNRSRKVFISI
+1 MPV
-14 LGTGKYDPC
+14 
-23 IYRQGDFTSTETRF
+23 YRDG
-37 IQEATLDF
+37 
-45 LRVRSE
+45 
-51 WSKYDAAYIFLTPT
+51 
-65 ARTSNWQAVPID
+65 
-77 SRTDSPK
+77 SPK
-84 DYAGLEPTLSQM
+84 GEDYIGLEPTLDQM
-96 RLPFPVV
+96 GLPFRPK

-108 EGGDEEAIWSV
+108 EEGDEEAIWSV
-119 FRSIYKQIHEGDRLY
+119 FRSIYKQIHKGDRLY

-154 AKELKGAEVVSITY
+154 ARELKGAEVVSITY

-174 TETKTEPKPL
+174 PDIKPI
-184 VDLGAL
+184 VNLGPL

-196 TMAAGEFLRNGRA
+196 TVAAGEFLRNGRA

-255 GKEILSGGIFEEL
+255 GKEILRGEIFEEL
-268 DECTH
+268 FERTD
-273 GLDAGLITPMVPL
+273 GLDADLIAPLSPL
-286 IDKIKDSFGDFDTK
+286 IEKIKDSFGDFDTK
-300 SSVSNGF
+300 PSVSNGF

-330 KAYVAASHGYPSDE
+330 KAYVAASHGHPSSQE
-344 EHYTELAA
+344 YYTELAA
-352 KAFFFAKSNTPEEE
+352 KAFHITKGSIPKDK
-366 WQLGESKSD
+366 WQLGESDS
-375 PTDREKRAKVVK
+375 TDREARAEVVR
-387 QFLTGSAVRELHPL
+387 QFLADPVVRELSQL

-417 RSNAVRGRDIPDRIE
+417 RRNAVNGRDIPGRIE
-432 KLIRR
+432 ELIKR

-442 RGRQTIEALPTQS
+442 RCKQTAKPLPTQS
-455 PAAPLFINLSNHPS
+455 PGAPLLINLSNHPS
-469 AGWEA
+469 AGWGA
-474 RQREAAEMYGKIE
+474 RQRDAAEMYGEIE
-487 DMDFPAIPPEAGE
+487 DMDFPAIPPVAGE
-500 REITDLAEEYVARIE
+500 REITDLAEEYIARIA

-543 LGIPCLAS
+543 LGIPCIAS
-551 TTRRQVTETADGVKE
+551 TTKRQVTETADGVKE

>member
-1 MDSNRSRKVFISI
+1 MDSNRPRKVFISI
-14 LGTGKYDPC
+14 LGTNKYDPC

-37 IQEATLDF
+37 IQEATLD
-45 LRVRSE
+45 LLKARSE
-51 WSKYDAAYIFLTPT
+51 WSADDAAYIFLTPT
-65 ARTSNWQAVPID
+65 ARTANWQAVPVYRD
-77 SRTDSPK
+77 GSPK
-84 DYAGLEPTLSQM
+84 GEDYIGLEPTLDQM
-96 RLPFPVV
+96 GLPFRPK

-108 EGGDEEAIWSV
+108 EEGDEEAIWSV
-119 FRSIYKQIHEGDRLY
+119 FRSIYKQIHKGDRLY

-154 AKELKGAEVVSITY
+154 ARELKGAEVVSITY

-174 TETKTEPKPL
+174 PDIKPI
-184 VDLGAL
+184 VNLGPL

-196 TMAAGEFLRNGRA
+196 TVAAGEFLRNGRA

-255 GKEILSGGIFEEL
+255 GKEILRGEIFEEL
-268 DECTH
+268 FERTD
-273 GLDAGLITPMVPL
+273 GLDADLIAPLSPL
-286 IDKIKDSFGDFDTK
+286 IEKIKDSFGDFDTK
-300 SSVSNGF
+300 PSVSNGF

-330 KAYVAASHGYPSDE
+330 KAYVAASHGHPSSQKY
-344 EHYTELAA
+344 YTELAA
-352 KAFFFAKSNTPEEE
+352 KAFHITKGSIPKDK
-366 WQLGESKSD
+366 WQLGESDS
-375 PTDREKRAKVVK
+375 TDREARAEVVR
-387 QFLTGSAVRELHPL
+387 QFLADPVVRELSQL

-417 RSNAVRGRDIPDRIE
+417 RRNAVNGRDIPGRIE
-432 KLIRR
+432 ELIKR

-442 RGRQTIEALPTQS
+442 RCKQIAEALPTQS
-455 PAAPLFINLSNHPS
+455 PGAPLLINLSNHPS
-469 AGWEA
+469 AGWGA
-474 RQREAAEMYGKIE
+474 RQRDAAEMYGEIE
-487 DMDFPAIPPEAGE
+487 DMDFPAIPPVAGE
-500 REITDLAEEYVARIE
+500 REITDLAEEYIARIA

-543 LGIPCLAS
+543 LGIPCIAS
-551 TTRRQVTETADGVKE
+551 TTKRQVTETVDGVKE